1 MTIELIIPSFLAG
14 VLTFIAPCTLPL
26 VPAYISFISG
36 ESTNKGKILMNGLL
50 FIVGFS
56 LVFIL
61 FGILFGLLGSVI
73 VPYRIWLTRIGG
85 IFVILF
91 GLFMLKIINISF
103 LNQTEKIQLSPIF
116 KRGEPLSSFLLGS
129 SFAFGW
135 TPCVGPILGSILI
148 LASTTSNVW
157 QGGLLLTVFSLGLG
171 TPFLLI
177 AVGIGS
183 ASEKI
188 KSFSKYLGIVE
199 KVGGVFLIFL
209 GILLF
214 LDKLNL
220 LVSWG
225 FELFN
230 RVNYDSIIKYL

>member
-36 ESTNKGKILMNGLL
+36 QSTNKRKILMNGLL

-157 QGGLLLTVFSLGLG
+157 QGGLLLSVFSLGLG

-188 KSFSKYLGIVE
+188 KSFSKYLGFVE
-199 KVGGVFLIFL
+199 KVGGVFLVFL

-214 LDKLNL
+214 LYKINL

-230 RVNYDSIIKYL
+230 IVNYDSIIKYL

>member
-61 FGILFGLLGSVI
+61 FGILFGLLGSAI

>member
-50 FIVGFS
+50 FIFGFS

-61 FGILFGLLGSVI
+61 FGILFGLLGSAI

>member
-50 FIVGFS
+50 FIFGFS

-61 FGILFGLLGSVI
+61 FGILFGLLGSAI

-157 QGGLLLTVFSLGLG
+157 QGGLLLSVFSLGLG

>member
-50 FIVGFS
+50 FIFGFS

>member
-36 ESTNKGKILMNGLL
+36 QSTNKRKILMNGLL